1 MGVAY
6 YANYLKWFEM
16 GRTELLREIGVPY
29 TSIEV
34 KGLYFPVTEVSC
46 RYYRPARYDERLMI
60 ETTLTSLGG
69 VTMTFCYRIYRQDD
83 EFLIAS
89 GWTKHACVD
98 LQGEVA
104 KMPPN
109 LKDMLKAAVSP
120 SPSNTRLN
128 ERARETSV
136 TGRSESPTPPL
147 R

>member
-104 KMPPN
+104 KIPPN
-109 LKDMLKAAVSP
+109 LKDTLKAAVSP
-120 SPSNTRLN
+120 SPSNTRPK
-128 ERARETSV
+128 ERARETSH
-136 TGRSESPTPPL
+136 
-147 R
+147 

>member
-1 MGVAY
+1 
-6 YANYLKWFEM
+6 
-16 GRTELLREIGVPY
+16 
-29 TSIEV
+29 
-34 KGLYFPVTEVSC
+34 
-46 RYYRPARYDERLMI
+46 MI

-128 ERARETSV
+128 ERARET
-136 TGRSESPTPPL
+136 PH
-147 R
+147 

>member
-128 ERARETSV
+128 ERARET
-136 TGRSESPTPPL
+136 PH
-147 R
+147 

>member
-104 KMPPN
+104 KMPQN
-109 LKDMLKAAVSP
+109 LKDTLKAAVSP
-120 SPSNTRLN
+120 SPSNTRPN
-128 ERARETSV
+128 ERARET
-136 TGRSESPTPPL
+136 PH
-147 R
+147 